1 MTMNAKSELQRVMSG
16 LASNYENPENSP
28 DALPRISIKERDRR
42 YRAVRKLMAADGI
55 DALILPANHSR
66 WDQMMADSRYLTTI
80 GGYGT
85 ETLTVFPL
93 EGEVTAGVFN
103 RSIWWKQAQDWVRD
117 VRDCR
122 NRWAEM
128 TVDRLHE
135 IGFPARGRIGISGLA
150 GLVRAPDGLVP
161 YTTVRRIKQAFPE
174 AHIVDATG
182 LMQACR
188 EIKSAEEIRLMKRS
202 MKIIE
207 AMLDAMAGEA
217 GPGVSEKHLY
227 ATLVATMLEN
237 GGELPSLLIMGSG
250 PGLNSGQ
257 FVPGN
262 RLLQPRDMIVGEV
275 EAHYAGYSGQVVQP
289 LSLGKQPK
297 FYMDLMDL
305 ALDCFHAIREKMRP
319 GTPIGVLMDTYE
331 KTVKKAGRK
340 FTFSHPMMHARGLG
354 DERPAQ
360 FGDVGLEEYRRIEIK
375 AGMTF
380 VLKPRGR
387 AVRGGRDAQIGDTV
401 VVTSKGG
408 ERLGTRELGLWVV

>member
-1 MTMNAKSELQRVMSG
+1 MSGKSPLQRTMSL
-16 LASNYENPENSP
+16 LASNYENPEDGP
-28 DALPRISIKERDRR
+28 DALPRISLKERDRR
-42 YRAVRKLMAADGI
+42 YGRLRKHMVAEGI
-55 DALILPANHSR
+55 DVLVLPANHSR

-103 RSIWWKQAQDWVRD
+103 RSAWWKQSQDWVAD

-128 TVDRLHE
+128 VVDRLHE
-135 IGFPARGRIGISGLA
+135 LGFPARGRIGISGLA

-161 YTTVRRIKQAFPE
+161 YTTVERIRAGFPE
-174 AHIVDATG
+174 AHIVDATV
-182 LMQACR
+182 LMQDMR
-188 EIKSAEEIRLMKRS
+188 VIKSAEELRLMKRS

-217 GPGVSEKHLY
+217 RPGISEKHLY
-227 ATLVATMLEN
+227 ATLVGTMLEA

-262 RLLQPRDMIVGEV
+262 RRLQPGDMIVGEV

-289 LSLGKQPK
+289 MSLGKQPK
-297 FYMDLMDL
+297 SYMDL
-305 ALDCFHAIREKMRP
+305 LDVTIACFEVIADRMRP
-319 GTPIGVLMDTYE
+319 GTSIGTLMDTYE
-331 KTVKKAGRK
+331 ETLLREGKGRYG
-340 FTFSHPMMHARGLG
+340 FSHPMMHARGLG

-360 FGDVGLEEYRRIEIK
+360 FGDVGLEEFRRIELK

-380 VLKPRGR
+380 VLKPRTRAGR
-387 AVRGGRDAQIGDTV
+387 GKRTAQIGDTV
-401 VVTSKGG
+401 VVTRSGG
-408 ERLGTRELGLWVV
+408 KRLGTRPLELREV

>member
-1 MTMNAKSELQRVMSG
+1 MNAKSELQRVMSS
-16 LASNYENPENSP
+16 LASNYRNPEESP
-28 DALPRISIKERDRR
+28 DALPRISIKERNRR
-42 YRAVRKLMAADGI
+42 YRAVRKRMAAEGI
-55 DALILPANHSR
+55 DVLILPANHSR

-93 EGEVTAGVFN
+93 EGEVSAGVFN
-103 RSIWWKQAQDWVRD
+103 RSAWWKQAQDWVQD

-135 IGFPARGRIGISGLA
+135 IGFPARGRIGIPGLK
-150 GLVRAPDGLVP
+150 GLVRAPDGIVP
-161 YTTVRRIKQAFPE
+161 YYTVKGIKQAFPE
-174 AHIVDATG
+174 AHIVDATA
-182 LMQACR
+182 LMQECR
-188 EIKSAEEIRLMKRS
+188 EVKSAEELRLMKRS

-207 AMLDAMAGEA
+207 KMIDAMAAEA
-217 GPGVSEKHLY
+217 RPGVSEKRLY
-227 ATLVATMLEN
+227 ATLVGTMLEY
-237 GGELPSLLIMGSG
+237 GGELPSLLIFGTG
-250 PGLNSGQ
+250 PGLNAGQ

-262 RLLQPRDMIVGEV
+262 RLLKPHDMIVGEV

-289 LSLGKQPK
+289 LSLGTQPGS
-297 FYMDLMDL
+297 YMDLMDL
-305 ALDCFHAIREKMRP
+305 ALTCIHAIREKMKP

-331 KTVKKAGRK
+331 NTVKKAGSK
-340 FTFSHPMMHARGLG
+340 YTFSHPMMHARGLG

-360 FGDVGLEEYRRIEIK
+360 FGDVGLEEYRRIELK

-387 AVRGGRDAQIGDTV
+387 AVRGGRSAQIGDTV
-401 VVTSKGG
+401 VVTKNGG
-408 ERLGTRELGLWVV
+408 ERLGTRELGLRVL